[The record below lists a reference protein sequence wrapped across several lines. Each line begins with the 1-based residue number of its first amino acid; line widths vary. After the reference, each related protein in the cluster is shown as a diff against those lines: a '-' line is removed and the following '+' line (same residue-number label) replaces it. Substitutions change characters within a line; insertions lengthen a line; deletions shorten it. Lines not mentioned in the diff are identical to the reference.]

1 MKDPIN
7 NSMAKRDYYE
17 VLGIDRNASKE
28 DIRKAY
34 RKMAMQY
41 HPDRN
46 PDDQTAET
54 KFKEAA
60 EAYEVLNNDDKKARY
75 DRFGHE
81 GVKSG
86 FGSQGFSDINDIF
99 SHFSD
104 IFSGGSIF
112 DDFFGG
118 QRTRRR
124 KTGGTPGTDLKVNLK
139 LTLEEIA
146 EGVSKKI
153 KLKKLVKCDVCR
165 GTGAEGGTSTKTC
178 PVCQGSGEVRTVS
191 RSVFGQFVNIQPCNN
206 CNGEGTVVDNPCK
219 KCRGDG
225 RIQEE
230 VSVSINVPA
239 GVYQNSYMT
248 MRGEGNAGRRDGPSG
263 DLIVVFEEIVHDYF
277 IRNND
282 DIIYDLF
289 ISYPDAVLGSE
300 VDVPTLKG
308 KAKLKIDPGTQPG
321 KLLRMRDK
329 GIKHLNESGYGD
341 ELVKINI
348 EVPKKVSSKE
358 KALLKEL
365 AETPNFKNFGNK
377 DEKNFFKRS
386 GS

>member
-1 MKDPIN
+1 MT
-7 NSMAKRDYYE
+7 KRDYYE
-17 VLGIDRNASKE
+17 VLGINRNASKE

-34 RKMAMQY
+34 RKLAMQF

-46 PDDQTAET
+46 PDDQTAEA

-60 EAYEVLNNDDKKARY
+60 EAYEVLNNDEKKARY

-86 FGSQGFSDINDIF
+86 FGSQGFTDINDIF

-112 DDFFGG
+112 DDFFGTG

-124 KTGGTPGTDLKVNLK
+124 TGGTPGTDLKISLK

-153 KLKKLVKCDVCR
+153 KLKKLVKCDVCK

-178 PVCQGSGEVRTVS
+178 PVCQGSGEVKTVS
-191 RSVFGQFVNIQPCNN
+191 RSVFGQFVNIQPCTN
-206 CNGEGTVVDNPCK
+206 CSGEGNVIDDPCK
-219 KCRGDG
+219 KCHGDG
-225 RIQEE
+225 RVQEE
-230 VSVSINVPA
+230 VTVPVNVPA

-248 MRGEGNAGRRDGPSG
+248 MRGEGNSGRRSGPAG
-263 DLIVVFEEIVHDYF
+263 DLIVVFEEIPHEYF
-277 IRNND
+277 VRNND
-282 DIIYDLF
+282 DIIYELF
-289 ISYPDAVLGSE
+289 ISYPEAVLGSE

-308 KAKLKIDPGTQPG
+308 KAKLKIDSGTQPG

-329 GIKHLNESGYGD
+329 GIRHLNEGGYGD
-341 ELVKINI
+341 QLVKINI
-348 EVPKKVSSKE
+348 DVPKKLSAKE
-358 KALLKEL
+358 KELLKEL
-365 AETPNFKNFGNK
+365 WGMPNFKNSGSK
-377 DEKNFFKRS
+377 DEKNFFKRF
-386 GS
+386 GL

>member
-1 MKDPIN
+1 
-7 NSMAKRDYYE
+7 MAKRDYYE
-17 VLGIDRNASKE
+17 VLGVNRNASKE
-28 DIRKAY
+28 EIRKAY
-34 RKMAMQY
+34 RKMAMDY

-46 PDDQTAET
+46 PDDQTAEA

-60 EAYEVLNNDDKKARY
+60 EAYEVLSNDEKKSKY

-81 GVKSG
+81 GVRSG
-86 FGSQGFSDINDIF
+86 FGSQGFTDINDIF

-112 DDFFGG
+112 DDFFGTG

-124 KTGGTPGTDLKVNLK
+124 RTAGTPGSDLKVSLK

-146 EGVSKKI
+146 EGVTKKI
-153 KLKKLVKCDVCR
+153 KLKKLIKCGICN
-165 GTGAEGGTSTKTC
+165 GSGAEGGTSTKTC

-206 CNGEGTVVDNPCK
+206 CSGEGTVIDNPCK
-219 KCRGDG
+219 KCHGDG
-225 RIQEE
+225 RIHNE
-230 VSVSINVPA
+230 VTVSINVPA

-248 MRGEGNAGRRDGPSG
+248 MRGEGNSGKRGGPSG
-263 DLIVVFEEIVHDYF
+263 DLIVVFEEIPHEYF
-277 IRNND
+277 VRNND
-282 DIIYDLF
+282 DIIYELF
-289 ISYPDAVLGSE
+289 INYPEAVLGSE

-308 KAKLKIDPGTQPG
+308 KAKLKIDSGTQPG

-341 ELVKINI
+341 QLVKINI
-348 EVPKKVSSKE
+348 DVPKKVNPKE
-358 KALLKEL
+358 KELLKEL
-365 AETPNFKNFGNK
+365 ANLQNFKNSGNK
-377 DEKNFFKRS
+377 DEKNFFKRF
-386 GS
+386 GF

>member
-1 MKDPIN
+1 MT
-7 NSMAKRDYYE
+7 KRDYYE
-17 VLGIDRNASKE
+17 VLGIGRNASKE
-28 DIRKAY
+28 EIRKAY
-34 RKMAMQY
+34 RKLAMQY

-46 PDDQTAET
+46 PDDQTAEA

-60 EAYEVLNNDDKKARY
+60 EAYEVLNNDEKKARY
-75 DRFGHE
+75 DRFGHD

-86 FGSQGFSDINDIF
+86 FGSQGFTDINDIF

-112 DDFFGG
+112 DDFFGTG

-124 KTGGTPGTDLKVNLK
+124 RTAGTPGSDLKVSLK

-146 EGVSKKI
+146 EGVTKKI
-153 KLKKLVKCDVCR
+153 KLKKLIKCDICN
-165 GTGAEGGTSTKTC
+165 GSGAEGGTSTKTC

-206 CNGEGTVVDNPCK
+206 CSGEGTVIDNPCK
-219 KCRGDG
+219 KCHGDG
-225 RIQEE
+225 RIHNE
-230 VSVSINVPA
+230 VTVSINVPA

-248 MRGEGNAGRRDGPSG
+248 MRGEGNSGKRGGPSG
-263 DLIVVFEEIVHDYF
+263 DLIVVFEEIPHEYF
-277 IRNND
+277 VRNND
-282 DIIYDLF
+282 DIIYELF
-289 ISYPDAVLGSE
+289 INYPEAVLGSE

-308 KAKLKIDPGTQPG
+308 KAKLKIDSGTQPG

-341 ELVKINI
+341 QLVKINI
-348 EVPKKVSSKE
+348 DVPKKVNSKE
-358 KALLKEL
+358 KELLKEL
-365 AETPNFKNFGNK
+365 ANLPNFKNSGNK
-377 DEKNFFKRS
+377 DEKNFFKRF
-386 GS
+386 GF

>member
-1 MKDPIN
+1 MT
-7 NSMAKRDYYE
+7 KRDYYE
-17 VLGIDRNASKE
+17 VLGIGRNASKE
-28 DIRKAY
+28 EIRKAY
-34 RKMAMQY
+34 RKLAMQY

-46 PDDQTAET
+46 PDDQTAEA

-60 EAYEVLNNDDKKARY
+60 EAYEVLSNDEKKARY
-75 DRFGHE
+75 DRFGHD

-86 FGSQGFSDINDIF
+86 FGSQGFTDINDIF

-112 DDFFGG
+112 DDFFGTG

-124 KTGGTPGTDLKVNLK
+124 RTAGTPGSDLKVSLK

-146 EGVSKKI
+146 EGVTKKI
-153 KLKKLVKCDVCR
+153 KLKKLIKCDICN
-165 GTGAEGGTSTKTC
+165 GSGAEGGTSTKTC

-206 CNGEGTVVDNPCK
+206 CSGEGTVIDNPCK
-219 KCRGDG
+219 KCHGDG
-225 RIQEE
+225 RIHNE
-230 VSVSINVPA
+230 VTVSINVPA

-248 MRGEGNAGRRDGPSG
+248 MRGEGNSGKRGGPSG
-263 DLIVVFEEIVHDYF
+263 DLIVVFEEIPHEYF

-282 DIIYDLF
+282 DIIYELF
-289 ISYPDAVLGSE
+289 INYPEAVLGSE

-308 KAKLKIDPGTQPG
+308 KAKLKIDSGTQPG

-341 ELVKINI
+341 QLVKINI
-348 EVPKKVSSKE
+348 DVPKKVNPKE
-358 KALLKEL
+358 KELLKEL
-365 AETPNFKNFGNK
+365 ANLQNFKNSGNK
-377 DEKNFFKRS
+377 DEKNFFKRF
-386 GS
+386 GF